1 MNRTEF
7 IKLIIKKRLID
18 KEIFQKSLK
27 IDDFPIA
34 REILKKIDGNENFK
48 LLLNSKNFS
57 EIQTAKANLI
67 SNVVYKIKDRLL
79 QSETQKLLN
88 DLVNLKIIGDS
99 KITSLDSKSNK
110 KRDITKSKIYKNLPI
125 KNISE
130 VNIQKT
136 GLNDKTFQKNNFK
149 KPFRKLFFFFQKN
162 KIEIN
167 LEKNFG
173 KLSFYLVISLIIIFA
188 TILLS
193 RRSSVSCS
201 KTSGDTICINKKT
214 NIICRSTV
222 YWGGHIHTECGSL

>member
-88 DLVNLKIIGDS
+88 KSDSALLKEKKDILV
-99 KITSLDSKSNK
+99 
-110 KRDITKSKIYKNLPI
+110 
-125 KNISE
+125 
-130 VNIQKT
+130 
-136 GLNDKTFQKNNFK
+136 
-149 KPFRKLFFFFQKN
+149 
-162 KIEIN
+162 
-167 LEKNFG
+167 
-173 KLSFYLVISLIIIFA
+173 
-188 TILLS
+188 TILGRLNLYKS
-193 RRSSVSCS
+193 GYEKKAKKDLISIIRSNS
-201 KTSGDTICINKKT
+201 
-214 NIICRSTV
+214 
-222 YWGGHIHTECGSL
+222 